1 MHDYLTQRGGA
12 ERVVL
17 SLMQAFPGARLVTS
31 VYNPEMTFPEFRDY
45 DVETTWL
52 DRVGTFRKDPRRA
65 CRCCRW
71 SSPAYSSTTSTW

>member
-17 SLMQAFPGARLVTS
+17 SLMEAFPGARLVTS
-31 VYNPEMTFPEFRDY
+31 VYDPAKTFPEFGQY

-52 DRVGTFRKDPRRA
+52 NKVPIFRADPRRA
-65 CRCCRW
+65 MPFLPIDRK
-71 SSPAYSSTTSTW
+71 SVV